1 MDAYLKKIK
10 MMSKIESNEN
20 HFVAFFVPFR
30 QVIYDNSGKAI
41 IKSISFAISKKNVKI
56 MVA

>member
-1 MDAYLKKIK
+1 
-10 MMSKIESNEN
+10 MSKIESNEN

-41 IKSISFAISKKNVKI
+41 FKSISFAIS
-56 MVA
+56 